1 MMTAGD
7 DWGAD
12 WGDAFNHLV
21 TGCEWFLTWK
31 MCVFFLMV
39 LEKRLAWFL
48 IWLLE
53 GHFCDNSG
61 LIQRGWVFFIACHV
75 FQDTAGYNE
84 PLLRNSWE

>member
-31 MCVFFLMV
+31 MCFFFNGFMSNDISCREEV
-39 LEKRLAWFL
+39 GHGFL
-48 IWLLE
+48 Y
-53 GHFCDNSG
+53 GC
-61 LIQRGWVFFIACHV
+61 
-75 FQDTAGYNE
+75 
-84 PLLRNSWE
+84 